1 MSLSRRNLIKSA
13 SASALLAASGKGVFA
28 QSKTLQIGFP
38 YELSGRFVSYGAA
51 GKRGSEMALEA
62 FNYQA
67 GGFQIEPQWRD
78 VQSDTQATVSAMTD
92 LAINKKLNYIIGPV
106 ASPIVAAS
114 IAVAKQARPLWLVPG
129 STSTTLED
137 EVGREDFFFHTFPF
151 AYEYHVAEAEAL
163 KRAMGGKGRIAI
175 VYSDDSYGRTH
186 LPYVE
191 KFYPAAGF
199 QIVAKELV
207 RANSTDLN
215 PALTK
220 ISREKPDMLIGLVQ
234 TTDAITLAK
243 QVHTRRL
250 NVSVLVGTAYT
261 QLAEWQNAVG
271 EAQEGWL
278 GVTTYLPGMDRP
290 ANPEFPKIF
299 PRLSEWTQAFQK
311 KYNQEA
317 DFLDVCNYAT
327 TALLLLAI
335 DRAKSDDR
343 EKVGAELRKIDTPT
357 INGRGKFVPSAAGI
371 TKHQAFTDMVV
382 FQRQKNQNVILY
394 PDDAITGKLQ
404 IRKV

>member
-1 MSLSRRNLIKSA
+1 MSVSRRTLIKSG
-13 SASALLAASGKGVFA
+13 SAAALLAASGKAVFA
-28 QSKTLQIGFP
+28 QSKTIQIGFP
-38 YELSGRFVSYGAA
+38 YELSGKFVAYGAA

-62 FNYQA
+62 FNFKA
-67 GGFQIEPQWRD
+67 GNFQIEPQWRD

-92 LAINKKLNYIIGPV
+92 LVVNKKLNYIVGPI
-106 ASPIVAAS
+106 ASPIVAAAIS
-114 IAVAKQARPLWLVPG
+114 VVKQGRPLWFVPG

-137 EVGREDFFFHTFPF
+137 EVGKEDFFFHTFPF
-151 AYEYHVAEAEAL
+151 AYEYHASEAETLKKAL
-163 KRAMGGKGRIAI
+163 GGKGKIAV

-199 QIVAKELV
+199 EIVAKELV

-220 ISREKPDMLIGLVQ
+220 ISREKPDILIGLVQ
-234 TTDAITLAK
+234 TTDAITLTK
-243 QVHTRRL
+243 QIHTRRL
-250 NVSVLVGTAYT
+250 NVPVLVGTAYT

-290 ANPEFPKIF
+290 ASKEFPKIF
-299 PRLSEWTQAFQK
+299 PKLSEWSAAFKK
-311 KYNQEA
+311 KYNLDA

-327 TALLLLAI
+327 TALLLIAI
-335 DRAKSDDR
+335 ERAGVDDK
-343 EKVGAELRKIDTPT
+343 EKVTAELRKIDTPT
-357 INGRGKFVPSAAGI
+357 INGRGKFVPSTAGT
-371 TKHQAFTDMVV
+371 TKNQAFTDMVV
-382 FQRQKNQNVILY
+382 FQRQKGQNVVLY
-394 PDDAITGKLQ
+394 PEDAANGKLVQ
-404 IRKV
+404 GKS